1 MKLIQCICL
10 GSLCFGWRH
19 RFRMSLAKTVQ
30 DKLSFEFIDNYIF
43 LLLMHFEPQFED
55 PFIFFMLC
63 MGSFIVFFLHC
74 LKIDS
79 ILMGFYSNI

>member
-10 GSLCFGWRH
+10 GSLYFGWH
-19 RFRMSLAKTVQ
+19 HKFRMSLVKTMR

-55 PFIFFMLC
+55 LFIFSILY

>member
-10 GSLCFGWRH
+10 GSLCFEWH
-19 RFRMSLAKTVQ
+19 HKFRMSLVKTMR

-55 PFIFFMLC
+55 PFIFSMLC
-63 MGSFIVFFLHC
+63 MVSFIVFFLRC

-79 ILMGFYSNI
+79 ILMDFYLNI